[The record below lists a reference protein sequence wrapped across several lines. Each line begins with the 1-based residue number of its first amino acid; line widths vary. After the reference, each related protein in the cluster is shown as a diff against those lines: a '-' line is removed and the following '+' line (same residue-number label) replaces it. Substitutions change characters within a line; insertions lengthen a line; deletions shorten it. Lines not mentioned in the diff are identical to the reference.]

1 MKGITHR
8 STLLGKYSHDTM
20 WSVYAVILQL
30 SPAAKHRE
38 VLNLNTRVAKHRE
51 VLNLN
56 TRVAEHRE
64 VLNLNTRV
72 AALVSGYTYMCV
84 CVML

>member
-38 VLNLNTRVAKHRE
+38 VLNLNTRVA
-51 VLNLN
+51 
-56 TRVAEHRE
+56 EHRE

>member
-8 STLLGKYSHDTM
+8 STLLGRYSHDTM
-20 WSVYAVILQL
+20 WSVYAVKLQL
-30 SPAAKHRE
+30 NPA
-38 VLNLNTRVAKHRE
+38 
-51 VLNLN
+51 
-56 TRVAEHRE
+56 AEHRE